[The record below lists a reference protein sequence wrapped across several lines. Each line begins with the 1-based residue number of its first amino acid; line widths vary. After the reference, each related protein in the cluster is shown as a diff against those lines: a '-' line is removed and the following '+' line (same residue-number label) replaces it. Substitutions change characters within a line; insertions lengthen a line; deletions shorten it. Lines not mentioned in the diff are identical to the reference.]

1 MRVNGAPAELG
12 ELFTDAAGPVG
23 SDGRVFVTSDCVITT
38 APLGATEADVR
49 EETGA
54 LEAGAA

>member
-1 MRVNGAPAELG
+1 MKVNGNPAELAD
-12 ELFTDAAGPVG
+12 LFTDAAGAVG

-38 APLGATEADVR
+38 VPLVFSEGDVR

-54 LEAGAA
+54 LEAGPA

>member
-1 MRVNGAPAELG
+1 MRVNGNPVELAD
-12 ELFTDAAGPVG
+12 LLTDVAGAVG

-38 APLGATEADVR
+38 APLVVSEGDVR

-54 LEAGAA
+54 LEAGPA

>member
-1 MRVNGAPAELG
+1 MRVNGNPAELAD
-12 ELFTDAAGPVG
+12 LFTDAAGAVG

-38 APLGATEADVR
+38 APLGATEGDVR

-54 LEAGAA
+54 LEAGPA